1 MELLKYKYKNLG
13 GFFVN
18 KKHFFIVIIL
28 VIAVIISGCTTD
40 GIAPSIPNDE
50 EETPIDTS
58 INHEPIITSSPVTS
72 AIVGQPYNY
81 NVYANDSDGDT
92 LTYSLVT
99 SPSGMSINSFSGL
112 ISWAPEYDG
121 DFNVVVKVSDG
132 ELFDSQSF
140 VITVN
145 QVVSTNQPPVA
156 YFTANQTSGYAPLE
170 VFFDGANSYDL
181 DGNIVTYT
189 WDFKDGNTGYG
200 QIVNHTFNSVGTYNV
215 KLTVTDN
222 SGESDSTNKAI
233 IVTEYSSPPTG
244 SNDLDYLEGSI
255 IIANDSQYLGKISK
269 NQFDA
274 DSINNSFG
282 TYGSEFSMYSIFNS
296 FGNYGS
302 EFSTLSPF
310 NQFTSTPPKIYKND
324 IFIAYLTVNT
334 IMYPRVDT
342 NLLVAWLNE

>member
-1 MELLKYKYKNLG
+1 VKRINIC
-13 GFFVN
+13 
-18 KKHFFIVIIL
+18 IVLFLIVAMFL
-28 VIAVIISGCTTD
+28 TGCTTD
-40 GIAPSIPNDE
+40 GIAPSVPDDE
-50 EETPIDTS
+50 EDTPVDTP
-58 INHEPIITSSPVTS
+58 INHEPVINSNPDTS
-72 AIVGQPYNY
+72 AIIGQLYNY
-81 NVYANDSDGDT
+81 DVNANDPDEDT
-92 LTYSLVT
+92 LTYSLDT

-112 ISWAPEYDG
+112 ISWTPEYDG

-145 QVVSTNQPPVA
+145 QVVSTNQLPFA
-156 YFTANQTSGYAPLE
+156 NFTSYPTSGYAPLE
-170 VFFDGANSYDL
+170 VFFDGSNSYDL

-222 SGESDSTNKAI
+222 SGESDSTTKAI

-274 DSINNSFG
+274 DSINNSYG
-282 TYGSEFSMYSIFNS
+282 TYGSEYSMYSIFN
-296 FGNYGS
+296 NYGTYGS
-302 EFSTLSPF
+302 QYSSLSPF
-310 NQFTSTPPKIYKND
+310 NKYTSTPPKIYKND